1 MSAMRP
7 VDYLPLLAVP
17 LLLSAGQALFKKTA
31 EGLDARSLVGFIASL
46 LAAPYFW
53 AALIVYGAATLLWV
67 FALSRAPLA
76 VAMPFVALTFVIVPA
91 LGALLFGERLTPMYW
106 VGVAVIVAGVCL
118 TMAARPSL

>member
-1 MSAMRP
+1 MRP

-31 EGLDARSLVGFIASL
+31 EGLDARSFAGFIASL
-46 LAAPYFW
+46 LAAPYFLGRAHRLRGRD
-53 AALIVYGAATLLWV
+53 AASG
-67 FALSRAPLA
+67 SSPCRARRWP